1 MSRGST
7 TIRSIL
13 LGGPYPKSFAQDAA
27 LLALR
32 LGFGVTMVVAH
43 GIPKLSQLVSGDV
56 QFADPLGIG
65 ATPSL
70 FLAGAAE
77 GVAAGLVAAGLLTRI
92 AAVPVIATMSVAFFV
107 VHGADPFPQQE
118 KAFLYLVAFSIILV
132 AGPGR
137 VSIDWLLDRTAGTGG
152 DTGAGGVATSG
163 VTTSEASFEPDDED
177 LALPDMDVPD
187 PDLPHT
193 SGIDSETPPTRND
206 A

>member
-1 MSRGST
+1 MSAGSSRL
-7 TIRSIL
+7 RSLL
-13 LGGPYPKSFAQDAA
+13 LGGPYPKSLAQDTA

-32 LGFGVTMVVAH
+32 LGFGLTMVVAH
-43 GIPKLSQLVSGDV
+43 GIPKLSRLVSGDV

-65 ATPSL
+65 AVPSL

-118 KAFLYLVAFSIILV
+118 KALLYLVAFSIILV
-132 AGPGR
+132 GGPGR
-137 VSIDWLLDRTAGTGG
+137 FSVDRILERTGRSSSATAGT
-152 DTGAGGVATSG
+152 APTSYE
-163 VTTSEASFEPDDED
+163 SDEEFAS
-177 LALPDMDVPD
+177 LPDMDVPD

-193 SGIDSETPPTRND
+193 SADDSDILDHQRQRGPGDE
-206 A
+206 

>member
-1 MSRGST
+1 MSAGSSRLRT
-7 TIRSIL
+7 LL
-13 LGGPYPKSFAQDAA
+13 LGGPYPKSLAQDAA

-32 LGFGVTMVVAH
+32 LGFGLTMVVAH
-43 GIPKLSQLVSGDV
+43 GIPKLSQLVSGEV
-56 QFADPLGIG
+56 QFADPLGFG

-92 AAVPVIATMSVAFFV
+92 AAVPVITTMSVAFFV

-132 AGPGR
+132 GGPGR
-137 VSIDWLLDRTAGTGG
+137 FSIDWLLERTGRSSSDASST
-152 DTGAGGVATSG
+152 TAASSGAN
-163 VTTSEASFEPDDED
+163 ED
-177 LALPDMDVPD
+177 FAALPGMDVPD

-193 SGIDSETPPTRND
+193 AADDSELFGQEPRRDTHD
-206 A
+206 E

>member
-1 MSRGST
+1 MSRGSSRL
-7 TIRSIL
+7 RSIL
-13 LGGPYPKSFAQDAA
+13 LGGPYPKSLAQDAA

-32 LGFGVTMVVAH
+32 LGFGMTMVVAH
-43 GIPKLSQLVSGDV
+43 GIPKLSRLVSGEI

-137 VSIDWLLDRTAGTGG
+137 VSIDWLLDRTAGRGG
-152 DTGAGGVATSG
+152 EVPAGGTI
-163 VTTSEASFEPDDED
+163 TSEASFEAADEE
-177 LALPDMDVPD
+177 LSLPDMDVPD

-193 SGIDSETPPTRND
+193 SGLDTETPPTRND
-206 A
+206 G

>member
-1 MSRGST
+1 VDRST
-7 TIRSIL
+7 SNIRTLL
-13 LGGPYPKSFAQDAA
+13 LGGPYPGSLAQDAA

-32 LGFGVTMVVAH
+32 VGFGVTMVVAH
-43 GIPKLSQLVSGDV
+43 GIPKLARLVSGEV

-92 AAVPVIATMSVAFFV
+92 ATVPVIATMSVAFFV

-118 KAFLYLVAFSIILV
+118 KAFLYLVAFSIVLV
-132 AGPGR
+132 GGPGR
-137 VSIDWLLDRTAGTGG
+137 FSVDWVLDRTTGSADGAPILRASSDPRSAAG
-152 DTGAGGVATSG
+152 D
-163 VTTSEASFEPDDED
+163 P
-177 LALPDMDVPD
+177 LPAMDVPD

-193 SGIDSETPPTRND
+193 DGLPAD
-206 A
+206 APRSTGDP